1 MKESL
6 GEKGKELLE
15 KLKDKA
21 RDYFDKLLDKLKGK
35 RSINFKDML
44 KKLKDKVNCVLYC
57 NFF

>member
-21 RDYFDKLLDKLKGK
+21 RDYFDKLLEKLKGK

-44 KKLKDKVNCVLYC
+44 KKLKDKVKNIFY
-57 NFF
+57 